1 MNDSQR
7 RNFETLNRIEGF
19 GAEHANDFAV
29 ASLGKQLFTEI
40 STIVGNLQGYASSQ
54 AAGRGSARQGTSTRG
69 AAREQLRT
77 TLETIARTARGLAFD
92 IEGIADKFR
101 VPHNNSDQEL
111 LAAARAFAVAAAPI
125 SAQFIARELPPTF
138 LQDLQDDIEALESA
152 IDAQAS
158 GKGDRLAARADLD
171 AQIDAGLIARRKLD
185 PIVRNKYASNPGIL
199 AEWLSAS
206 HTERGGR
213 RKGTS
218 PPPPPASGQGTP
230 TPAS

>member
-1 MNDSQR
+1 MNDNQR

-19 GAEHANDFAV
+19 GAEHANDFV
-29 ASLGKQLFTEI
+29 ANSVGKQLFAEI
-40 STIVGNLQGYASSQ
+40 TTIVGNLQGYASSQ
-54 AAGRGSARQGTSTRG
+54 AAGSGSARQGTSTRG

-111 LAAARAFAVAAAPI
+111 LAAARAFAVAATPLE
-125 SAQFIARELPPTF
+125 AQFIARELAATF
-138 LQDLQDDIEALESA
+138 LQDLQDDIEALEAA
-152 IDAQAS
+152 IDAQVS

-185 PIVRNKYASNPGIL
+185 PIVRNKYANNPGIL

-206 HTERGGR
+206 HTERGPR